1 MLMATKQQ
9 QQQHGPATLRLL
21 LGKTRLFSWLHHRS
35 LPAARTQPPIHLAQL
50 AVVRVSAANGHIRI
64 GLAPP
69 PPLKP

>member
-35 LPAARTQPPIHLAQL
+35 LPAARTQPPIHLAACSISL
-50 AVVRVSAANGHIRI
+50 NLLLFAS
-64 GLAPP
+64 
-69 PPLKP
+69 PLLTATSESG